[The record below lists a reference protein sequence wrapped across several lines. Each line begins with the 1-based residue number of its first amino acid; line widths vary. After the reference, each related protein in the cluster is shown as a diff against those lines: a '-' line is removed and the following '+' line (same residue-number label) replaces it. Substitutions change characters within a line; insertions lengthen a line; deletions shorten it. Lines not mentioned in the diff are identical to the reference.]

1 MKYVNARWGGFW
13 ILAGKWEI
21 LAGRNGS
28 AGDLHNLQ
36 QDLYYAYFVK
46 PQPDQRNAI
55 HRRILRNMGMLVFM
69 VMIAGF
75 YIGWSARVGTF
86 TGSNRWDGLLGI
98 LLGLYICSHPAAN
111 MLDMLLFMPAD
122 TREGLLKDATGW
134 SWLFLNALVFL
145 AAWAVIFKGILLL
158 VSRVE

>member
-1 MKYVNARWGGFW
+1 
-13 ILAGKWEI
+13 
-21 LAGRNGS
+21 
-28 AGDLHNLQ
+28 
-36 QDLYYAYFVK
+36 
-46 PQPDQRNAI
+46 
-55 HRRILRNMGMLVFM
+55 
-69 VMIAGF
+69 
-75 YIGWSARVGTF
+75 
-86 TGSNRWDGLLGI
+86 
-98 LLGLYICSHPAAN
+98 